1 MRLLVALISAAL
13 TLALAACRGDSTSTA
28 TPTASATAVATVT
41 PTAGGGAATSTPTA
55 RATVAPSAGQSY
67 RDAAYQVEG
76 QVVELKGGAAET
88 DAAPGSASKVV
99 TRIFGNEAAGDL
111 NRDGVEDVA
120 FVLTQSRG
128 GSGTFYYAVAA
139 VRTSAGWTGTNAV
152 LLGDR
157 IAPQSTHYDAGRV
170 TFAYAERRPS
180 EPMTTQP
187 SVGVSKTFL
196 IEDGRLV
203 ERP

>member
-1 MRLLVALISAAL
+1 MRLLAAIILAAL
-13 TLALAACRGDSTSTA
+13 TLALAACRGDATPTA
-28 TPTASATAVATVT
+28 TPTASATAIATVA
-41 PTAGGGAATSTPTA
+41 PTSTGAASSTPTA

-76 QVVELKGGAAET
+76 QVVELKGGAAEIE
-88 DAAPGSASKVV
+88 AAPGSASKVV
-99 TRIFGNEAAGDL
+99 TRIFGNEATGDL
-111 NRDGVEDVA
+111 NRDGLEDVA

-139 VRTSAGWTGTNAV
+139 VRTATGWTGTNAV

-157 IAPQSTHYDAGRV
+157 IAPQSTYYEAGRV
-170 TFAYAERRPS
+170 TFAYAERRPG